1 MSHRAEQLRLLS
13 GGRRLAVCVSVL
25 VACVWAL
32 VFAAGPA
39 HAGVT
44 TPTVLPAQGVTL
56 TQSTTPPQPTTT
68 PAGGASTQ
76 GTTPAQGTTPT
87 TSVPPPQLGVT
98 AADLIVANTGQ
109 QLYGVDPNAEH
120 AIASTTKL
128 MTALITLQ
136 HVHNLNTVFTQM
148 NWRPSPADSQ
158 IGLIPGEQMTVHD
171 LLLALLIPSAD
182 DAAIDL
188 AYNVGGG
195 SVPNF
200 VAMMNA
206 EAKRLGL
213 THTHYTTPSGLDTPG
228 NYSSAADLSKLADYD
243 MHHLP
248 FFRQAVAMQSATLT
262 SGRYVRHIATTDTL
276 LTEYP
281 WIQGIKTGHTDDAGY
296 VLVSQ
301 GTRDG
306 ITLIA
311 TVLGTDSEDARDD
324 NALALLDYGFSEF
337 HRVKPLSRGQVL
349 ARLPVSYSDDKA
361 AIVAG
366 AGYNSVVPRSSS
378 VQVKLPRS
386 RELSGPLAKGAV
398 VGRARVFVAGHQVAV
413 VPMRLARRLPAVSVI
428 TKVTRFLGK
437 SSTLIVLALIAFAVA
452 GVASVRRRRIRSRRV
467 VAARRVRQR

>member
-1 MSHRAEQLRLLS
+1 MSHRAEQPRLPS
-13 GGRRLAVCVSVL
+13 GARRLALCVSLVL
-25 VACVWAL
+25 AGAWAL
-32 VFAAGPA
+32 IGAAVPA
-39 HAGVT
+39 RA
-44 TPTVLPAQGVTL
+44 A
-56 TQSTTPPQPTTT
+56 
-68 PAGGASTQ
+68 A
-76 GTTPAQGTTPT
+76 
-87 TSVPPPQLGVT
+87 PPQLGVT

-136 HVHNLNTVFTQM
+136 HIQNLNTVFTQM

-158 IGLIPGEQMTVHD
+158 IGLVPGERMTVHD

-182 DAAIDL
+182 DAAMDL
-188 AYNVGGG
+188 AYNVGDG
-195 SVPNF
+195 SVSNF

-206 EAKRLGL
+206 EAERLGL

-243 MHHLP
+243 MEHLP

-262 SGRYVRHIATTDTL
+262 SGRYVRHLVTTDTL

-306 ITLIA
+306 MTLIA

-337 HRVKPLSRGQVL
+337 HPVAPLRTGQVL
-349 ARLPVSYSDDKA
+349 ARLPVAYSDKKA
-361 AIVAG
+361 AILAG
-366 AGYNSVVPRSSS
+366 GGYSSVVARNSR
-378 VQVKLPRS
+378 VQVKLPHARQ
-386 RELSGPLAKGAV
+386 LSGPLAKGTV
-398 VGRARVFVAGHQVAV
+398 VGRARVFVGGRQVAA
-413 VPMRLARRLPAVSVI
+413 VPMRLAHRLPAVSVF

-452 GVASVRRRRIRSRRV
+452 GVASVRRRRARRV